1 MYCRVAIPQ
10 IEQIIYEPEVNSRSS
25 TDADVTEPLS
35 SAIPDLTWFTT
46 SESDAKVKYST
57 ENASPDVTVDKDAGD
72 MDKLVPSTIAA
83 VASPTPS
90 DKSVTSLDTT
100 PVQSATP
107 SSGGEIN
114 VS

>member
-1 MYCRVAIPQ
+1 MYCRAAILQ
-10 IEQIIYEPEVNSRSS
+10 IEQVIYEPEANSRTS

-57 ENASPDVTVDKDAGD
+57 ENASPDVTAAEDVGD
-72 MDKLVPSTIAA
+72 MDAPTTVAA
-83 VASPTPS
+83 VASPTS
-90 DKSVTSLDTT
+90 RDESVTSVDTT
-100 PVQSATP
+100 PAPSATP